1 MKNKIPYGATVFF
14 LSFFCFFIAV
24 MPVMISGNGLFTF
37 YSDYNKQD
45 LEFMSNIHYAL
56 RNGGL
61 GWDWFTDLGSA
72 HLESYS
78 YYGLGSPFFWIMMIL
93 PEKLLLPAMPVMLCI
108 KTATASLTAYLFIR
122 RFSCTKEAA
131 AVGGVL
137 YGFSGF
143 ALYNVIFY
151 HFHDAIA
158 LFPLLLL
165 TVEMAVSDGKKGVF
179 AIVTALCACVNFYFF
194 FGQVL
199 FVLIYI
205 AIRATDKS
213 FSLNIKKFGFLAAE
227 AVIGTLMAGVILYPG
242 FVAVSSSGRAGETI
256 ALSDFFLYDGIGFYF
271 RYLQQLIM
279 SPDPCLVSNLIET
292 PKYKFGSLA
301 MYLPV
306 FSVVFAA
313 SYIRRNKKSWETK
326 LILLSLIISLVP
338 VLNSAFSLF
347 NSNYYARW
355 LYMPL
360 LVICLMT
367 SKVIDNPDK
376 HPIKS
381 SFAVVT
387 GLFLAYS
394 AYLIITFD
402 KVDTLLAV
410 AQFAS
415 SAVMYIMLAIVVF
428 RLKRDK
434 LFQLNCVSF
443 AAVGAIILSCSF
455 VWSSLSLDMHREL
468 ITRNYKPQT
477 MDDYRSESFERVELI
492 DAYSNF
498 NMFWHLPSS
507 KSYISLCNDSIAELY
522 EVLDEEYSVGGSYNS
537 SAYPL
542 RGLFSIRYVIDDVTP
557 TDSSLTDK
565 TGELTGF
572 MGCTYKGTAGDF
584 YIYENRHFVPMGFTY
599 DSYCTYE
606 DLEMINGIE
615 LRSMLLLEAVLLTA
629 EQEEAYAGNMH
640 RFDISQLEYSTD
652 RYYELCK
659 ERAAQS
665 CDSFEASSN
674 GFSAHI
680 TLDEQRLVF
689 FSVPYDDGFTAYVN
703 GAKVG
708 IEKVSGG
715 LMAIPCQV
723 GDNEIEVVYRSQ
735 SFMTGL
741 AISASGFVLYVLY
754 LALCTKKK
762 KQQ

>member
-1 MKNKIPYGATVFF
+1 MPYGASVFF
-14 LSFFCFFIAV
+14 LSFVCFFIAV
-24 MPVMISGNGLFTF
+24 MPVMINGGGLFTF
-37 YSDYNKQD
+37 YSDYNTQN

-61 GWDWFTDLGSA
+61 GWDWYTDLGSA
-72 HLESYS
+72 HLESYC
-78 YYGLGSPFFWIMMIL
+78 YYGLGSPFFWVMMLL
-93 PEKLLLPAMPVMLCI
+93 PQKLLLPAMPIMLAL
-108 KTATASLTAYLFIR
+108 KSASAALFAYLYIK
-122 RFSCTKEAA
+122 RFSCSKEAA
-131 AVGGVL
+131 AVGGIL
-137 YGFSGF
+137 YAFSGF
-143 ALYNVIFY
+143 SLYNILFY

-165 TVEMAVSDGKKGVF
+165 AVEMAVKDSKKGLF
-179 AIVTALCACVNFYFF
+179 AIITALCACVNFYFF
-194 FGQVL
+194 FGQVI

-213 FSLNIKKFGFLAAE
+213 FSLNLKKFGFLAIE
-227 AVIGTLMAGVILYPG
+227 AVIGILMAGVILFPG
-242 FVAVSSSGRAGETI
+242 FIAVYSSGRAGETI
-256 ALSDFFLYDGIGFYF
+256 ALSDMWLYDGVGFYF

-279 SPDPCLVSNLIET
+279 TPDPCLISNLIET

-306 FSVVFAA
+306 FSAVFAIA
-313 SYIRRNKKSWETK
+313 YIRRNKRSWETK
-326 LILLSLIISLVP
+326 LIALSLVISLVP
-338 VLNSAFSLF
+338 VLNSVFSLF
-347 NSNYYARW
+347 NAYYYARW
-355 LYMPL
+355 LYMPI
-360 LVICLMT
+360 LVMCLIT
-367 SKVIDNPDK
+367 SKVIDSPDN

-381 SFAVVT
+381 SYVAVAVIFAAYAIYM
-387 GLFLAYS
+387 FL
-394 AYLIITFD
+394 TFSRLD
-402 KVDTLLAV
+402 AQLAV

-415 SAVMYIMLAIVVF
+415 TAVMYIMLAIVVF
-428 RLKRDK
+428 KLKRDG
-434 LFQLNCVSF
+434 QYALNCISF
-443 AAVGAIILSCSF
+443 ATVGAIILSCSF
-455 VWSSLSLDMHREL
+455 VWSSLSLEMHREL
-468 ITRNYKPQT
+468 IVNNYKPQT
-477 MDDYRSESFERVELI
+477 MDKYRSENFERVELI
-492 DAYSNF
+492 DAYSNY

-507 KSYISLCNDSIAELY
+507 KSYISLCSNSIAELY
-522 EVLDEEYSVGGSYNS
+522 EVLGEEYTVGGSYDS

-542 RGLFSIRYVIDDVTP
+542 RGLFSIRYVIDDVPP
-557 TDSSLTDK
+557 TDISLSDK

-572 MGCTYKGTAGDF
+572 MGCTYNGTAGDF

-615 LRSMLLLEAVLLTA
+615 LRSMLLLEVVLLTD
-629 EQEEAYAGNMH
+629 EQAEAYAGNMH

-652 RYYELCK
+652 KYYELCK

-665 CDSFEASSN
+665 CDSFEASSD
-674 GFSAHI
+674 GFSARI
-680 TLDEQRLVF
+680 TLDEQKLVF

-723 GDNEIEVVYRSQ
+723 GDNEIEVVYRSR

-741 AISASGFVLYVLY
+741 AISALGFVLYVLY

>member
-1 MKNKIPYGATVFF
+1 MPYGASVFF
-14 LSFFCFFIAV
+14 LSFVCFFIAV
-24 MPVMISGNGLFTF
+24 MPVMINGGGLFTF
-37 YSDYNKQD
+37 YSDYNTQN

-61 GWDWFTDLGSA
+61 GWDWYTDLGSA
-72 HLESYS
+72 HLESYC

-93 PEKLLLPAMPVMLCI
+93 PEKLLLPAMPIMLAL
-108 KTATASLTAYLFIR
+108 KSASAALFAYLYIK
-122 RFSCTKEAA
+122 RFSCSKEAA
-131 AVGGVL
+131 AVGGIL
-137 YGFSGF
+137 YAFSGF
-143 ALYNVIFY
+143 SLYNILFY

-165 TVEMAVSDGKKGVF
+165 AVEMAVKDSKKGLF
-179 AIVTALCACVNFYFF
+179 AIITALCACVNFYFF
-194 FGQVL
+194 FGQVI

-279 SPDPCLVSNLIET
+279 TPDPCLISNLIET

-306 FSVVFAA
+306 FSAVFAIA
-313 SYIRRNKKSWETK
+313 YIRRNKRSWETK
-326 LILLSLIISLVP
+326 LIALSLVISLVP
-338 VLNSAFSLF
+338 VLNSVFSLF
-347 NSNYYARW
+347 NAYYYARW
-355 LYMPL
+355 LYMPI
-360 LVICLMT
+360 LVMCLIT
-367 SKVIDNPDK
+367 SKVIDSPDN

-381 SFAVVT
+381 SYVAVAVIFAAYAIYM
-387 GLFLAYS
+387 FL
-394 AYLIITFD
+394 TFSHLD
-402 KVDTLLAV
+402 AQLAV

-415 SAVMYIMLAIVVF
+415 TAVMNIMLAIVVF
-428 RLKRDK
+428 KLKRDG
-434 LFQLNCVSF
+434 QYALNCISF
-443 AAVGAIILSCSF
+443 ATVGAIILSCSF

-468 ITRNYKPQT
+468 IVNNYKPQT
-477 MDDYRSESFERVELI
+477 MDKYRSENFERVELI
-492 DAYSNF
+492 DAYSNY

-507 KSYISLCNDSIAELY
+507 KSYISLCSNSIAELY
-522 EVLDEEYSVGGSYNS
+522 EVLGEEYTVGGSYDS

-542 RGLFSIRYVIDDVTP
+542 RGLFSIRYVIDDVPP
-557 TDSSLTDK
+557 TDISLSDK

-572 MGCTYKGTAGDF
+572 MGCTYNGTAGDF

-606 DLEMINGIE
+606 DLGTINGIE
-615 LRSMLLLEAVLLTA
+615 LRSMLLLEAVLLTDEQA
-629 EQEEAYAGNMH
+629 ETYAGNMH

-652 RYYELCK
+652 KYYELCK

-665 CDSFEASSN
+665 CDSFEASSD
-674 GFSAHI
+674 GFSARI
-680 TLDEQRLVF
+680 TLDEQKLVF

-723 GDNEIEVVYRSQ
+723 GDNEIEVVYRSR

-741 AISASGFVLYVLY
+741 AISALGFVLYVLY

>member
-1 MKNKIPYGATVFF
+1 MPYGASVFF
-14 LSFFCFFIAV
+14 LSFVCFFIAV
-24 MPVMISGNGLFTF
+24 MPVMINGGGLFTF
-37 YSDYNKQD
+37 YSDYNTQN

-61 GWDWFTDLGSA
+61 GWDWYTDLGSA
-72 HLESYS
+72 HLESYC
-78 YYGLGSPFFWIMMIL
+78 YYGLGSPFFWVMMLL
-93 PEKLLLPAMPVMLCI
+93 PQKLLLPAMPIMLAL
-108 KTATASLTAYLFIR
+108 KSASAALFAYLYIK
-122 RFSCTKEAA
+122 RFSCSKEAA
-131 AVGGVL
+131 AVGGIL
-137 YGFSGF
+137 YAFSGF
-143 ALYNVIFY
+143 SLYNILFY

-165 TVEMAVSDGKKGVF
+165 AVEMAVKDSKKGLF
-179 AIVTALCACVNFYFF
+179 AIITALCACVNFYFF
-194 FGQVL
+194 FGQVI

-213 FSLNIKKFGFLAAE
+213 FSLNLKKFGFLAAE
-227 AVIGTLMAGVILYPG
+227 AVIGILMAGVILFPG
-242 FVAVSSSGRAGETI
+242 FIAVYSSGRAGETI
-256 ALSDFFLYDGIGFYF
+256 ALSDMWLYDGIGFYF

-279 SPDPCLVSNLIET
+279 TPDPCLISNLIET

-306 FSVVFAA
+306 FSAVFAIA
-313 SYIRRNKKSWETK
+313 YIRRNKRSWETK
-326 LILLSLIISLVP
+326 LIALSLVISLVP
-338 VLNSAFSLF
+338 VLNSVFSLF
-347 NSNYYARW
+347 NAYYYARW
-355 LYMPL
+355 LYMPI
-360 LVICLMT
+360 LVMCLIT
-367 SKVIDNPDK
+367 SKVIDSPDN

-381 SFAVVT
+381 SYVAVAVIFAVYAIYM
-387 GLFLAYS
+387 FL
-394 AYLIITFD
+394 
-402 KVDTLLAV
+402 TLSRLDVQLAV

-415 SAVMYIMLAIVVF
+415 TAVMYIMLAIVVF
-428 RLKRDK
+428 KLKRDG
-434 LFQLNCVSF
+434 QYALNCISF
-443 AAVGAIILSCSF
+443 ATVGAIILSCSF
-455 VWSSLSLDMHREL
+455 VWSSLSLEMHREL
-468 ITRNYKPQT
+468 IVNNYKPQT
-477 MDDYRSESFERVELI
+477 MDKYRSENFERVELI
-492 DAYSNF
+492 DAYSNY

-507 KSYISLCNDSIAELY
+507 KSYISLCSNSIAELY
-522 EVLDEEYSVGGSYNS
+522 EVLGEEYTVGGSYDS

-542 RGLFSIRYVIDDVTP
+542 RGLFSIRYVIDDVPP
-557 TDSSLTDK
+557 TDISLSDK

-572 MGCTYKGTAGDF
+572 MGCTYNGTAGDF

-615 LRSMLLLEAVLLTA
+615 LRSMLLLEVVLLTD
-629 EQEEAYAGNMH
+629 EQAEAYAGNMH

-665 CDSFEASSN
+665 CDSFEASSD

-680 TLDEQRLVF
+680 TLDEQKLVF

-715 LMAIPCQV
+715 LMAIPCQA

-735 SFMTGL
+735 SFVTGL
-741 AISASGFVLYVLY
+741 AISASGFVLYILY

>member
-1 MKNKIPYGATVFF
+1 MKKNMPYGASVFF
-14 LSFFCFFIAV
+14 LSFVCFFIAV
-24 MPVMISGNGLFTF
+24 MPVMINGGGLFTF
-37 YSDYNKQD
+37 YSDYNTQN

-61 GWDWFTDLGSA
+61 GWDWYTDLGSA
-72 HLESYS
+72 HLESYC
-78 YYGLGSPFFWIMMIL
+78 YYGLGSPFFWVMMLL
-93 PEKLLLPAMPVMLCI
+93 PQKLLLPAMPIMLAL
-108 KTATASLTAYLFIR
+108 KSASAALFAYLYIK
-122 RFSCTKEAA
+122 RFSCSKEAA
-131 AVGGVL
+131 AVGGIL
-137 YGFSGF
+137 YAFSGF
-143 ALYNVIFY
+143 SLYNILFY

-165 TVEMAVSDGKKGVF
+165 AVEMAVKDSKKGLF
-179 AIVTALCACVNFYFF
+179 AIITALCACVNFYFF
-194 FGQVL
+194 FGQVI

-213 FSLNIKKFGFLAAE
+213 FSLNLKKFGFLAIE
-227 AVIGTLMAGVILYPG
+227 AVIGILMAGVILFPG
-242 FVAVSSSGRAGETI
+242 FIAVYSSGRAGETI
-256 ALSDFFLYDGIGFYF
+256 ALSDMWLYDGVGFYF

-279 SPDPCLVSNLIET
+279 TPDPCLISNLIET

-306 FSVVFAA
+306 FSAVFAIA
-313 SYIRRNKKSWETK
+313 YIRRNKRSWETK
-326 LILLSLIISLVP
+326 LIALSLVISLVP
-338 VLNSAFSLF
+338 VLNSVFSLF
-347 NSNYYARW
+347 NAYYYARW
-355 LYMPL
+355 LYMPI
-360 LVICLMT
+360 LVMCLIT
-367 SKVIDNPDK
+367 SKVIDSPDN

-381 SFAVVT
+381 SYVAVAVVFAVYAIYM
-387 GLFLAYS
+387 FL
-394 AYLIITFD
+394 
-402 KVDTLLAV
+402 TLSRLDVQLAV

-415 SAVMYIMLAIVVF
+415 TAVMYIMLAIVVF
-428 RLKRDK
+428 KLKRDG
-434 LFQLNCVSF
+434 QYALNCISF
-443 AAVGAIILSCSF
+443 ATVGAIILSCSF
-455 VWSSLSLDMHREL
+455 VWSSLSLEMHREL
-468 ITRNYKPQT
+468 IVNNYKPQT
-477 MDDYRSESFERVELI
+477 MDKYRSENFERVELI
-492 DAYSNF
+492 DAYSNY

-507 KSYISLCNDSIAELY
+507 KSYISLCSNSIAELY
-522 EVLDEEYSVGGSYNS
+522 EVLGEEYTVGGSYDS

-542 RGLFSIRYVIDDVTP
+542 RGLFSIRYVIDDVPP
-557 TDSSLTDK
+557 TDISLSDK

-572 MGCTYKGTAGDF
+572 MGCTYNGTAGDF

-615 LRSMLLLEAVLLTA
+615 LRSMLLLEVVLLTD
-629 EQEEAYAGNMH
+629 EQAEAYAGNMH

-665 CDSFEASSN
+665 CDSFEASSD

-680 TLDEQRLVF
+680 TLDEQKLVF

-715 LMAIPCQV
+715 LMAIPCQA

-735 SFMTGL
+735 SFVTGL
-741 AISASGFVLYVLY
+741 AISASGFVLYILY

>member
-1 MKNKIPYGATVFF
+1 MPYGASVFF
-14 LSFFCFFIAV
+14 LSFVCFFIAV
-24 MPVMISGNGLFTF
+24 MPVMINGGGLFTF
-37 YSDYNKQD
+37 YSDYNTQN

-61 GWDWFTDLGSA
+61 GWDWYTDLGSA
-72 HLESYS
+72 HLESYC
-78 YYGLGSPFFWIMMIL
+78 YYGLGSPFFWVMMLL
-93 PEKLLLPAMPVMLCI
+93 PQKLLLPAMPIMLAL
-108 KTATASLTAYLFIR
+108 KSASAALFAYLYIK
-122 RFSCTKEAA
+122 RFSCSKEAA
-131 AVGGVL
+131 AVGGIL
-137 YGFSGF
+137 YAFSGF
-143 ALYNVIFY
+143 SLYNILFY

-165 TVEMAVSDGKKGVF
+165 AVEMAVKDSKKGLF
-179 AIVTALCACVNFYFF
+179 AIITALCACVNFYFF
-194 FGQVL
+194 FGQVI

-213 FSLNIKKFGFLAAE
+213 FSLNLKKFGFLAAE
-227 AVIGTLMAGVILYPG
+227 AVIGILMAGVILFPG
-242 FVAVSSSGRAGETI
+242 FIAVSSSGRAGETI
-256 ALSDFFLYDGIGFYF
+256 ALSDMWLYDGIGFYF

-279 SPDPCLVSNLIET
+279 TPDPCLISNLIET

-306 FSVVFAA
+306 FSAVFAIA
-313 SYIRRNKKSWETK
+313 YIRRNKRSWETK
-326 LILLSLIISLVP
+326 LIALSLVISLVP
-338 VLNSAFSLF
+338 VLNSVFSLF
-347 NSNYYARW
+347 NAYYYARW
-355 LYMPL
+355 LYMPI
-360 LVICLMT
+360 LVMCLIT
-367 SKVIDNPDK
+367 SKVIDSPDN

-381 SFAVVT
+381 SYVAVAAIFAAYAIYM
-387 GLFLAYS
+387 FL
-394 AYLIITFD
+394 
-402 KVDTLLAV
+402 TLSRLDVQLAV

-415 SAVMYIMLAIVVF
+415 TAVMYIMLAIVVF
-428 RLKRDK
+428 KLKRDG
-434 LFQLNCVSF
+434 QYALNCISF
-443 AAVGAIILSCSF
+443 ATVGAIILSCSF
-455 VWSSLSLDMHREL
+455 VWSSLSLEMHREL
-468 ITRNYKPQT
+468 IVNNYKPQT
-477 MDDYRSESFERVELI
+477 MDKYRSENFERVELI
-492 DAYSNF
+492 DAYSNY

-507 KSYISLCNDSIAELY
+507 KSYISLCNNSIAELY
-522 EVLDEEYSVGGSYNS
+522 EVLGEEYTVGGSYNS

-542 RGLFSIRYVIDDVTP
+542 RGLFSIRYVIDDVPP
-557 TDSSLTDK
+557 TDLSLTDK

-572 MGCTYKGTAGDF
+572 MGCTYNGTAGDF

-606 DLEMINGIE
+606 DLGTINGIE
-615 LRSMLLLEAVLLTA
+615 LRSMLLLEAVLLTDEQA
-629 EQEEAYAGNMH
+629 EVYAGNMH

-665 CDSFEASSN
+665 CDSFESSSD

-680 TLDEQRLVF
+680 TLDEQKLVF

-703 GAKVG
+703 GAEVG

-723 GDNEIEVVYRSQ
+723 GDNEIEVVYRSR

-741 AISASGFVLYVLY
+741 AISASGFVLYILY